1 MNTILNGII
10 KENPVF
16 VLILGL
22 CPALAITTKFENA
35 YIMGIC
41 LMIVL
46 LFSNFVISLIK
57 KIIPDNLR
65 MPIYLLVIGIFVTIV
80 EFILGN
86 YAPDI
91 KDILGI
97 YLPLIV
103 VNCIIL
109 GRVMDVASKKN
120 VGKSILD
127 AIEIGIGYTLAL
139 ILIAFIRETIGLGTI
154 TLMDSVSSLTGYRLI
169 IELPT
174 TTLFPINIM
183 AGPAGAYI
191 TLAFLV
197 ALFTKLRGGKAHES
211 N

>member
-22 CPALAITTKFENA
+22 CPALAVTTKFENA
-35 YIMGIC
+35 YVMGIC

-46 LFSNFVISLIK
+46 LFSNFVISIIK
-57 KIIPDNLR
+57 KMIPENLR
-65 MPIYLLVIGIFVTIV
+65 IPIYLLIIGIFVTIV
-80 EFILGN
+80 EVILGN
-86 YAPDI
+86 YVPDI
-91 KDILGI
+91 KNTLGI
-97 YLPLIV
+97 YLPLIAI
-103 VNCIIL
+103 NCIIL
-109 GRVMDVASKKN
+109 GRAMNVASKKS

-127 AIEIGIGYTLAL
+127 AIGIGLGYTIAL
-139 ILIAFIRETIGLGTI
+139 LIIAFIRETIGLGTI
-154 TLMDSVSSLTGYRLI
+154 TLMDSISPLTGYRLI

-174 TTLFPINIM
+174 TTLFPINIL

-197 ALFTKLRGGKAHES
+197 ALFTKLKGGKANES